1 MDNLGGSGNTVK
13 LLYPSVHSIRPH
25 CSPFR
30 HDGRAG
36 GRRRVSLQFRQR
48 EWRSMALACGKWAGL
63 LCDPASQ
70 VVFKDIVIDPE
81 EALGDEVVV

>member
-1 MDNLGGSGNTVK
+1 
-13 LLYPSVHSIRPH
+13 
-25 CSPFR
+25 
-30 HDGRAG
+30 
-36 GRRRVSLQFRQR
+36 
-48 EWRSMALACGKWAGL
+48 MALACGKWAGL